1 MAFEPSKGYQALRRG
16 RFSEAGALYF
26 LTFCTAGRNM
36 GLTEVTIAHAVQQE
50 WRAMSLG
57 GVWILRCGTVMPDHV
72 HLLVELGGKLP
83 LSRTI
88 ARLKA
93 RTAASLRKAGLSWQ
107 AGYYDHRV
115 RPQEDILPYFL
126 YTYLNPGSV
135 PRVQQKAGS
144 W

>member
-72 HLLVELGGKLP
+72 HLLVELGANSPCPGPSRDSRPARRHLCGK
-83 LSRTI
+83 
-88 ARLKA
+88 
-93 RTAASLRKAGLSWQ
+93 
-107 AGYYDHRV
+107 
-115 RPQEDILPYFL
+115 
-126 YTYLNPGSV
+126 PGCRGK
-135 PRVQQKAGS
+135 PATMTTGS
-144 W
+144 GRRRISCHIFSTPT